1 MNDENLIPTTKRT
14 KKEVREMTTKGGKRS
29 GEVRRQRKTQRE
41 QLQLLLSLP
50 LKNPKA
56 KEQIKNLGIEDTEI
70 NNQMAMNVAMFNLI
84 LKGGKGAVQA
94 YNSINDLIG
103 DNEKRKLEL
112 EKAKEEIARLKLEQ
126 EKLKRELGNGS
137 EDFEDLTPLVDLLK
151 GDNNADDTMGSV

>member
-1 MNDENLIPTTKRT
+1 MNDKNLIPTTKRT
-14 KKEVREMTTKGGKRS
+14 KEEARELGIKGGKRS

-41 QLQLLLSLP
+41 QLELLMSLP
-50 LKNPKA
+50 LKNVKA

-137 EDFEDLTPLVDLLK
+137 EDFEDLTPLVELLRK
-151 GDNNADDTMGSV
+151 EDK

>member
-41 QLQLLLSLP
+41 QLELLMSLP
-50 LKNPKA
+50 LKNIKA
-56 KEQIKNLGIEDTEI
+56 KEQIKNLGIEDAEI

-137 EDFEDLTPLVDLLK
+137 EDFEDLTPLVELLRK
-151 GDNNADDTMGSV
+151 EDK

>member
-56 KEQIKNLGIEDTEI
+56 KEQIKNLGIEDNEI

-137 EDFEDLTPLVDLLK
+137 EDFEDLTPLVELLRK
-151 GDNNADDTMGSV
+151 EDK

>member
-1 MNDENLIPTTKRT
+1 MNDQNLIPTTKRT

-41 QLQLLLSLP
+41 QLELLMSLP
-50 LKNPKA
+50 LKNIKA
-56 KEQIKNLGIEDTEI
+56 KEQIKNLGIEDAEI

-137 EDFEDLTPLVDLLK
+137 EDFEDLTPLVELLRK
-151 GDNNADDTMGSV
+151 EDK